1 MSGLG
6 IDRGETG
13 VAKKKIPV
21 DSVKEA
27 IYCTVL
33 VSASV
38 TGLNP
43 AEQKEEVEELSKIE
57 CRWNR

>member
-6 IDRGETG
+6 IDRQRGDRGGENEHY
-13 VAKKKIPV
+13 KIPV

-43 AEQKEEVEELSKIE
+43 AEQKEEV
-57 CRWNR
+57 